1 MPLLEF
7 REWLATTIDPA
18 RKREFRDIKGRDGR
32 VILKKDGTPAAR
44 TYKLEVSKLMLSKV
58 LHAQQQIRLNGPNP
72 DMVLIDQ
79 DELLEIRQLWRT
91 ERQDWEDSVP
101 QIVREA
107 TGQDQSWPVND
118 DVTFDGEQKALLS
131 SLCDDYAVPFDLVAR
146 LLEVE
151 RQSAGMARR
160 SGVQKDLTAV
170 LAQEWRNEEALMTVH
185 REPEYRPA
193 IQLPLL

>member
-1 MPLLEF
+1 M
-7 REWLATTIDPA
+7 
-18 RKREFRDIKGRDGR
+18 
-32 VILKKDGTPAAR
+32 
-44 TYKLEVSKLMLSKV
+44 
-58 LHAQQQIRLNGPNP
+58 
-72 DMVLIDQ
+72 
-79 DELLEIRQLWRT
+79 
-91 ERQDWEDSVP
+91 
-101 QIVREA
+101 
-107 TGQDQSWPVND
+107 ND